1 MKRDHP
7 DLLLRSCKSSKKKQR
22 KKRLDQEQWRAR
34 YLQLKKNL
42 RLLELQRGWQLPSR
56 FVRANKL

>member
-7 DLLLRSCKSSKKKQR
+7 DLLLRSCKSSKKKQM

-34 YLQLKKNL
+34 YLQLKKKL
-42 RLLELQRGWQLPSR
+42 RLLKLQRGWQLPSR